1 MTQPLNSLGL
11 PKAPAQTRVVV
22 AMSGGVDSA
31 VTAGLLKEQGYEVIG
46 MTLQL
51 YDHGKAVAKKGACC
65 AGADI
70 HDARNVAA
78 KLGIA
83 HYVLDYEEQFR
94 KGVIE
99 PFADAYAA
107 GETPIPCVACNQTV
121 KFRDLLAVAKELG
134 ADCLA
139 TGHYAQRVD
148 GPNGPE
154 LHVAADP
161 ARDQTYFLFATTPEQ
176 LAFTRFPLGG
186 MKTKADVRAEAERLG
201 LVIAQKPDSQ
211 DICFVPSGKY
221 SDVVAKLRP
230 GTLEPGNIVHIN
242 GEVLGQHEGII
253 NYTVGQ
259 RKGLGVGARES
270 DAQDPLYVVRL
281 NADKHEVVV
290 GPRSALAQTTVQ
302 LRNINWLGGEPPAE
316 VMVKLR
322 SAMTPAPATILL
334 DGQGGAVLT
343 LLTPQFGIAPGQAA
357 VVYDGS
363 RVLGGGFIARAMSAV
378 QAA

>member
-121 KFRDLLAVAKELG
+121 KFRDLLAVAKDLG

-161 ARDQTYFLFATTPEQ
+161 ARDQSYFLFATTPEQ

-186 MKTKADVRAEAERLG
+186 MKTKADVRAQAERLG

-259 RKGLGVGARES
+259 RKGLGVGAREG
-270 DAQDPLYVVRL
+270 DTQEPLYVVRL
-281 NADKHEVVV
+281 NTEKHEVVV

-302 LRNINWLGGEPPAE
+302 LRNINWLGGAVPAE

-322 SAMTPAPATILL
+322 SAMAPAPATLVR
-334 DGQGGAVLT
+334 DGQGGATLT

-363 RVLGGGFIARAMSAV
+363 RVLGGGFIARANSAA